1 MEYKVLIKEAFMS
14 KYQKLTEYLQNLDGE
29 SFTTNFG
36 AIEDVLGFELP
47 ASARQYPAW
56 WANQD
61 RGQSLAWLAAGWKT
75 ADVSLG
81 IGTITFV
88 QLNSSTEQ
96 VWKQLAQMLTIDQ
109 AKQGLAATFGVQ
121 PENVEIT
128 IRA

>member
-1 MEYKVLIKEAFMS
+1 MS
-14 KYQKLTEYLQNLDGE
+14 KYHKLTVYLLSLQGE

-36 AIEDVLGFELP
+36 AIEQILGFELP

-56 WANQD
+56 WANQG
-61 RGQSLAWLAAGWKT
+61 RGQSSAWQSAGWKT

-88 QLNSSTEQ
+88 RANSSTDQ
-96 VWKQLAQMLTIDQ
+96 IWSQMETRLTIEL
-109 AKQGLAATFGVQ
+109 AKQGLAETFGVL